1 MSEIDEIKSGL
12 SALANHAEAI
22 GEAFLH
28 AHGRIANTEQ
38 NSAAINMLRK
48 KNLVHL
54 CTNSD
59 DVALI
64 KSVKEVLGKVVSRYK
79 TKDASAEVQYLWDS
93 LVEATLRY
101 HEQLPKATS
110 RDIESLKTE
119 IESLV
124 WELSDSLIQSTA
136 DFSYL
141 ISDGCRKYESL
152 DLRICENER
161 VLKEASKLNKLIID
175 FSFSEI
181 DKLARFDPRIS
192 GWMDQLI
199 ISIGQ
204 CRKDMEHSLTLL
216 NVILNELKENAKHA
230 RLIAKFNRAF
240 ESETGLNLNVDSFLS
255 LPYVANVSPSL
266 ANLPHV
272 DTSNILYDELLSSL
286 CPGIRKTEKTKEKI
300 SSEMPVSKEGVK
312 VNESR
317 LEIHE
322 AAIIAKDTFDA
333 VIDDDIS
340 VTASQIYD
348 AMAFDISYDIWVFVL
363 LGAIDG
369 REKHLKDQVDVSY
382 DAVEDPSFN
391 GNRWIRD
398 VILVKKAL

>member
-12 SALANHAEAI
+12 SALANHAEVI

-28 AHGRIANTEQ
+28 THGRIANTDQ
-38 NSAAINMLRK
+38 NSGAIKTLRK

-54 CTNSD
+54 CSNSD

-64 KSVKEVLGKVVSRYK
+64 KSVKEVLGKVISRYK
-79 TKDASAEVQYLWDS
+79 AKDASAEVQYLWDN
-93 LVEATLRY
+93 LMETVLRY
-101 HEQLPKATS
+101 HEQVPKATS
-110 RDIESLKTE
+110 RDIESLKSE

-152 DLRICENER
+152 DLRISENER

-181 DKLARFDPRIS
+181 DKLARFDPKIS
-192 GWMDQLI
+192 EWMDQLI

-216 NVILNELKENAKHA
+216 NAILNELREDAKHS

-240 ESETGLNLNVDSFLS
+240 ESETGLNLSVDSFHA

-266 ANLPHV
+266 VNLPHV
-272 DTSNILYDELLSSL
+272 DTSNILYDEVLSAL
-286 CPGIRKTEKTKEKI
+286 CSGVRKTEKIKEKL
-300 SSEMPVSKEGVK
+300 SSEMPEPKEGIK

-317 LEIHE
+317 LELHE
-322 AAIIAKDTFDA
+322 AVVIAKDTFDA
-333 VIDDDIS
+333 VLEYGIS

-369 REKHLKDQVDVSY
+369 REKYLKDQIDVSY
-382 DAVEDPSFN
+382 DAVEDQNFN

-398 VILVKKAL
+398 VALAKKAS